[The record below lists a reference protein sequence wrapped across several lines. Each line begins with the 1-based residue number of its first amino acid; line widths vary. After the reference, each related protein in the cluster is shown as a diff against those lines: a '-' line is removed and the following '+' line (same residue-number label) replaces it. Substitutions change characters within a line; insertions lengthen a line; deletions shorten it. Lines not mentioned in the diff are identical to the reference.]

1 MLGPLNRRTFLR
13 GLGASVALPALPSLA
28 AAEQVKAPVRL
39 AWVFFPNGTNFERW
53 TPEGEGPDWKP
64 SETLAA
70 LGEARRDVLVLS
82 GLAQRNAEP
91 QGNGPGDHAR
101 SGATFLTGVHPRKA
115 LGARLSAAM
124 SIDQAA
130 ADAIGQSTR
139 LPSIELGTEPSRSAG
154 SCDSGYPCAYSSN
167 ISWRSATQPMPK
179 EINPR
184 LAFERLFGTFDG
196 QGRWQDRR
204 IAMRQS
210 VLDIVADDAARL
222 RPRLGSADRLKL
234 DEYFQSVRDTER
246 RVERMGQAVPAFVAD
261 EPAPTAEPASVGEHF
276 RLMIDLMVL
285 AFRSDTTRVATF
297 MMANE
302 GSNRAYQEIGVS
314 GGHHHLSHHRQ
325 QEDSV
330 QAIAKIDRF
339 FVEQFAY
346 FVGRLRETA
355 EGEGSLLD
363 NCLALYGCAI
373 SDGNRHDHRNLP
385 ILLAGRGGGAVTPGR
400 HIRYSDDTPLNNLYL
415 SMLDAAGAP
424 LERFGDSTGRVGQL
438 SS

>member
-1 MLGPLNRRTFLR
+1 MRSSINRRNFLR

-28 AAEQVKAPVRL
+28 AAELAKPPVRL
-39 AWVFFPNGTNFERW
+39 AWLSFPNGTNYERW
-53 TPEGEGPDWKP
+53 MPEGEGYDWKP

-70 LGEARRDVLVLS
+70 LGDARRDVLVLS

-124 SIDQAA
+124 SVDQAA

-139 LPSIELGTEPSRSAG
+139 LPSLELGTEPSRSAG

-167 ISWRSATQPMPK
+167 ISWRSPTQPMPK

-196 QGRWQDRR
+196 KGQWQDRR

-222 RPRLGSADRLKL
+222 RPRLGAADRLKL

-246 RVERMGQAVPAFVAD
+246 RVERMNTPVPAFVAE
-261 EPAPTAEPASVGEHF
+261 EPAPTAEPASISEHI
-276 RLMIDLMVL
+276 RLMLDLMVL

-302 GSNRAYQEIGVS
+302 GSNRSYKEIGVG
-314 GGHHHLSHHRQ
+314 GGHHQLSHHRN
-325 QEDSV
+325 QESSV
-330 QAIAKIDRF
+330 QSVAKIDRF
-339 FVEQFAY
+339 LVEQFAY
-346 FVGRLRETA
+346 FVGRLRDTA
-355 EGEGSLLD
+355 EGEGTLLD

-373 SDGNRHDHRNLP
+373 SDGNRHDHRELP
-385 ILLAGRGGGAVTPGR
+385 ILLAGRGGGAATPGR
-400 HIRYSDDTPLNNLYL
+400 HVRYSGDTPLNNLYL

-424 LERFGDSTGRVGQL
+424 LERFGDSTGRVDRL
-438 SS
+438 SV